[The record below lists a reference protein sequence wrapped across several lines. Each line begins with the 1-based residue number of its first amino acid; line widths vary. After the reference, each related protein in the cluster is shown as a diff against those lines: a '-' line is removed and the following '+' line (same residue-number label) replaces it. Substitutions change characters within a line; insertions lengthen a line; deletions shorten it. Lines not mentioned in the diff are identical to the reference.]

1 MAPHRRNPQCSTIDG
16 RVQRTSLETDVDDGY
31 WRFLEEIDAPMWVD
45 LEAEAQLMV
54 QDSHS
59 FETRLNP
66 IIIQFPLDF
75 VHCSDDAWFYT
86 VHPFHQSSHHFISS
100 FPLLDKD
107 NQERPNM
114 SSPHLPGSVSGSR
127 GKHYKKQSWAEA
139 TGITSRFQKSPQESD
154 LFQHPIKLL
163 GGKKS
168 LSSISSN
175 DHSTSKGE
183 FTTKTPGKASK
194 ISSGSTKITVSS
206 CRDIADKSCP
216 RPAISR
222 ASRPFSSGSGLL
234 SAVKICLRKSYV
246 TGHASRV
253 EIKDVRHLR
262 DQKTSSSSKSSIE
275 SSTITGGTSGSGGL
289 GTSRKERTP
298 QSRMA
303 STRTTTV
310 RSGNGF
316 KRSSKYTAMARA
328 QVPERKPNSK
338 MKTCATGTP
347 KALRTTTSKKPL
359 RPLNSTAAPKLKA
372 ATKPTQSMSTL
383 KIQKTTST
391 KIAKENATKFSEQSR
406 KGAVCSAKLKDGKGA
421 PLVKVILQSPAPVFL
436 FYVTFCST
444 YLKDASLENTLF
456 IVDLICVKLSTPMS
470 KLCHNLHSKPR

>member
-1 MAPHRRNPQCSTIDG
+1 MAPHKRNPQCSTIDG
-16 RVQRTSLETDVDDGY
+16 RVTRTSVETDVDDGY

-54 QDSHS
+54 QDS
-59 FETRLNP
+59 
-66 IIIQFPLDF
+66 
-75 VHCSDDAWFYT
+75 DDAWFYT
-86 VHPFHQSSHHFISS
+86 VHPFHQCSSHHFISS
-100 FPLLDKD
+100 VHLLDKD

-114 SSPHLPGSVSGSR
+114 SSPYLPGSVSGSR

-139 TGITSRFQKSPQESD
+139 TGITSRFQKSPAESD

-168 LSSISSN
+168 ISSISSN
-175 DHSTSKGE
+175 DHSTSKGD

-194 ISSGSTKITVSS
+194 ISSGGTKITISS

-253 EIKDVRHLR
+253 EIKDVRQLR
-262 DQKTSSSSKSSIE
+262 DQKTSSSSKSSIG

-310 RSGNGF
+310 CSDNGL

-328 QVPERKPNSK
+328 QVPERKLNSK
-338 MKTCATGTP
+338 VKTCATGSL
-347 KALRTTTSKKPL
+347 KVLQTTTSRKPL
-359 RPLNSTAAPKLKA
+359 RPLKSTAAPKLKA

-391 KIAKENATKFSEQSR
+391 KIVKENPTKFSVQSR
-406 KGAVCSAKLKDGKGA
+406 KGAACSAKLKDGKGA
-421 PLVKVILQSPAPVFL
+421 PLVKGKLKTQ
-436 FYVTFCST
+436 TFEWKNQKAVSRT
-444 YLKDASLENTLF
+444 FHL
-456 IVDLICVKLSTPMS
+456 
-470 KLCHNLHSKPR
+470 R